1 MYLVLGGACPL
12 PPAGALGVGGG
23 GWWGITSYED
33 FLLCI
38 FFFLAVNL
46 GIFAVLSDHILLFN
60 YKLLHICL
68 ISESSDCSDSIY
80 VGYMIIYICFFSTL

>member
-1 MYLVLGGACPL
+1 MK
-12 PPAGALGVGGG
+12 
-23 GWWGITSYED
+23 ISSYA
-33 FLLCI
+33 F
-38 FFFLAVNL
+38 FFFLAVDL

-80 VGYMIIYICFFSTL
+80 VGYMIIYICFFFHIINYATLVLQSSNTWLLFLEDIIKL